1 MNGLVGA
8 VVLTKDS
15 GFLGPIASILG
26 WIMDLLF
33 EFTSIFGIENIGLC
47 IILFTLVTKVLMIPL
62 TIKQQKSSKLM
73 TVMQPE
79 IAAIQKKY
87 KGKENDQK
95 AAMMMQAEIKAVY
108 EKYGTSMTGGC
119 LPLLIQM
126 PIIFAL
132 YRVIYNIPAYVQSV
146 RGYYETVI
154 SHLPSGYQT
163 QQAFTQLAEA
173 HKMVGEKFDYNN
185 VNTVIDLLYTFTA
198 QQWDSFVAAFP
209 AVGQAVTD
217 AGVNA
222 VEAIEN
228 MQSFFGLNIAY
239 TPFQVI
245 VNFFEQQGGVTLGMA
260 AAALAIPILAGLS
273 QWYST
278 KLMTANQSQPADD
291 DNPAASMM
299 KSMNITMPLM
309 SVFFCFSFASG
320 IGLYWVGSECVHYHP
335 AGMDQFLPEQ
345 GRYG

>member
-1 MNGLVGA
+1 M
-8 VVLTKDS
+8 
-15 GFLGPIASILG
+15 
-26 WIMDLLF
+26 
-33 EFTSIFGIENIGLC
+33 
-47 IILFTLVTKVLMIPL
+47 
-62 TIKQQKSSKLM
+62 
-73 TVMQPE
+73 
-79 IAAIQKKY
+79 Y
-87 KGKENDQK
+87 KRQ
-95 AAMMMQAEIKAVY
+95 
-108 EKYGTSMTGGC
+108 
-119 LPLLIQM
+119 
-126 PIIFAL
+126 
-132 YRVIYNIPAYVQSV
+132 AYVQSV

-260 AAALAIPILAGLS
+260 ACLLYTSVLIWAPSTSASVMIMIL
-273 QWYST
+273 W
-278 KLMTANQSQPADD
+278 
-291 DNPAASMM
+291 
-299 KSMNITMPLM
+299 
-309 SVFFCFSFASG
+309 
-320 IGLYWVGSECVHYHP
+320 
-335 AGMDQFLPEQ
+335 
-345 GRYG
+345 